1 METLVSDTSVLIDLD
16 RGSLV
21 EATFRLP
28 FEFTVPDL
36 LYERELKE
44 HGGPDFVRLGLRIA
58 ELDGDGV
65 SLALGYRRKRRP
77 LSLPDSFA
85 LALAKTNAWTL
96 LSGDRELRELA
107 EEEEVRCHG
116 VLWLL
121 DQMLEQRVIDLDD
134 LRAGL
139 GKIAAHPR
147 CRLPKSE
154 IRKRLLAYSVR

>member
-16 RGSLV
+16 RGTLV

-28 FEFTVPDL
+28 FEFTGPDL
-36 LYERELKE
+36 LYERELRE
-44 HGGPDFVRLGLRIA
+44 HDGPDFVRLGLRIA

-65 SLALGYRRKRRP
+65 SLALRYRRKRRP

-121 DQMLEQRVIDLDD
+121 DQMFEQRVIDLDD

-139 GKIAAHPR
+139 GKIVAHPR
-147 CRLPKSE
+147 CRLPKPE